1 MSSVVGVG
9 RSVDF
14 IVVPDAHRVNCLV
27 NIIRGEAD
35 RECGIFFNTSWVAY
49 DNLITI
55 RHISKGEGDLDT
67 ILINRQVSIA
77 YIGAPGCS
85 KIDEISSFNIDIVEA
100 LASLR
105 NDEGVVE
112 GVRGGVVKVLFDLL
126 AFEVLESSF

>member
-1 MSSVVGVG
+1 
-9 RSVDF
+9 
-14 IVVPDAHRVNCLV
+14 
-27 NIIRGEAD
+27 
-35 RECGIFFNTSWVAY
+35 
-49 DNLITI
+49 
-55 RHISKGEGDLDT
+55 
-67 ILINRQVSIA
+67 VSIA

-126 AFEVLESSF
+126 AFEVLESSS